1 MMISLVNLAALRQKI
16 RIEEEALREAT
27 DSA

>member
-1 MMISLVNLAALRQKI
+1 MMISVANLAALRQRV

-27 DSA
+27 DNA